1 MLAGM
6 LGRSADAVGLRVE
19 LFVKQPLATVAF
31 YERLLG
37 FKLERHGD
45 GYWSLRNGS
54 VAVGVGAAGSLAP
67 SHHFL
72 RPSAAGS
79 ARGVGVE
86 LVLELPS
93 AEVVDAM
100 YERVRSDVE
109 AAGGRVEPISDRAWG
124 LRDFR
129 VIDPD
134 GYYVRV
140 THT

>member
-6 LGRSADAVGLRVE
+6 PERSADAVGLRVE

-45 GYWSLRNGS
+45 GYWSLRNGR
-54 VAVGVGAAGSLAP
+54 VTIGVGAAEGLAP
-67 SHHFL
+67 DHHFV
-72 RPSAAGS
+72 RPSAGAS

-93 AEVVDAM
+93 AEAVDTVF
-100 YERVRSDVE
+100 ERIHLDVE
-109 AAGGRVEPISDRAWG
+109 AAGGQVEPVSDRAWG

-134 GYYVRV
+134 GYYIRV
-140 THT
+140 THR

>member
-1 MLAGM
+1 MVEGL
-6 LGRSADAVGLRVE
+6 ADAVGLRVE
-19 LFVKQPLATVAF
+19 LFAKQPLASVAF

-37 FKLERHGD
+37 FQLEREGE
-45 GYWSLRNGS
+45 GYWSLRNGR
-54 VAVGVGAAGSLAP
+54 VTIAVGDAERLSP
-67 SHHFL
+67 DHHFV

-79 ARGVGVE
+79 AAGVGVE

-93 AEVVDAM
+93 PEAVDLL
-100 YERVRSDVE
+100 YERIRSDVDD
-109 AAGGRVEPISDRAWG
+109 AGGRIEPVSDRAWG

-134 GYYVRV
+134 GYYIRI

>member
-1 MLAGM
+1 MLARM
-6 LGRSADAVGLRVE
+6 PGRSADAVGLRVE
-19 LFVKQPLATVAF
+19 LFVSQPLATVAF

-37 FKLERHGD
+37 FELERQGD
-45 GYWSLRNGS
+45 DYWSLRNGS
-54 VAVGVGAAGSLAP
+54 VALGVGAAESLEHG
-67 SHHFL
+67 HHFL

-93 AEVVDAM
+93 LEAVDTM
-100 YERVRSDVE
+100 YERIRSDVE
-109 AAGGRVEPISDRAWG
+109 AAGGRIEPAMNRAWG

-129 VIDPD
+129 VVDPD
-134 GYYVRV
+134 GYYIRV

>member
-6 LGRSADAVGLRVE
+6 PGRSADAVGLRVE
-19 LFVKQPLATVAF
+19 LFVKQPLVTVTF

-37 FKLERHGD
+37 FKLERQGD
-45 GYWSLRNGS
+45 GYWSLRNGT
-54 VAVGVGAAGSLAP
+54 VAMGVGAAESLAP
-67 SHHFL
+67 GHHFV

-86 LVLELPS
+86 LVLELSS
-93 AEVVDAM
+93 AEAVDSL
-100 YERVRSDVE
+100 YERIRPDVE
-109 AAGGRVEPISDRAWG
+109 AAGGRVESVSDRTWG

-134 GYYVRV
+134 GYYIRV